1 MLKIQICWNILKH
14 FDYNNDIEIRDT
26 GDGFAI
32 SFGEGESLELS
43 QDALDF
49 LQKIY
54 AFAERSAD

>member
-32 SFGEGESLELS
+32 NFGEGESLELS

-49 LQKIY
+49 LQKIFT
-54 AFAERSAD
+54 FA